1 MSTQPDKK
9 PPSMAS
15 QLAKVHVNV
24 REDLEVTRHMF
35 RGSPSYIV
43 RDPVTFQ
50 TQRLDPPDYAVFI
63 AINQSMP
70 LGEIFQRLAST
81 KKVNAADEEHFYKF
95 ILSLHQIGFLHLPI
109 NDDKRLY
116 RRLVEKQKA
125 KRKQRLM
132 GLLFLRIPLWNPD
145 AFLTRNIRWVAPL
158 FSRTAFALWLVLVM
172 AAGYTVFMR
181 WGDLTEPLS
190 GLLAAQNLAVMW
202 LTLIVLKVIHEFGHA
217 FACKRYGGYV
227 PDMGA
232 YMIMFTPCAYVD
244 ATSSWGFTRKSQR
257 IVVCLAGMYVE
268 TICAAIAVFVW
279 STTGPSTVHNVA
291 YNVIFLASVVTMLFN
306 VNPLM
311 RYDGYYIFSDL
322 TEIPNLRS
330 RSSQYLMARL
340 KQSLLTIPAKQ
351 ENLPR
356 RLRFTLL
363 TFGIASTLYR
373 MTLLVAIAAV
383 LASKLFF
390 VGIGLATIYLMS
402 TIVKMVRGL
411 TQYLWHSEET
421 AHVRRR
427 AIAIGVVVLIIGP
440 SLICLVPSPN
450 RVHATGVLT
459 TQNESIIRTET
470 AGFIENIAIKPGD
483 TINIGDPVATL
494 RNDMLRE
501 SVARA
506 TANLKAAEIR
516 RDAFRQDQPNK
527 SMQEEAK
534 ATALARALQEAKHDL
549 SQLNVQSHEAGM
561 VISGMNPEHQGQY
574 IEIGTPVATVASGGW
589 RIRALLTDEEIANAQ
604 PTVGDT
610 VLFRSYAKP
619 GETHKGFIVS
629 IDEVGS
635 RLVELP
641 ALTQMAGGHI
651 AVDPATH
658 EANKPYFEI
667 AIELSDLKRDYFRH
681 GTTGAIIM
689 DGPPL
694 PIGTRVAR
702 KVIRFLQRIMHD

>member
-1 MSTQPDKK
+1 MATQPDKK
-9 PPSMAS
+9 TASMAS

-24 REDLEVTRHMF
+24 REDLEVTRHLF

-50 TQRLDPPDYAVFI
+50 TQRLDPPDYTVFI
-63 AINQSMP
+63 AINQGMP
-70 LGEIFQRLAST
+70 LGEIFQRLASQ
-81 KKVNAADEEHFYKF
+81 KKVREADEEHFYKF

-116 RRLVEKQKA
+116 RRLIEKQKA
-125 KRKQRLM
+125 KRKQRLL
-132 GLLFLRIPLWNPD
+132 GILFLRIPLWNPD

-190 GLLAAQNLAVMW
+190 GLLAAQNLAGMW
-202 LTLIVLKVIHEFGHA
+202 ITLIVLKVIHEFGHA
-217 FACKRYGGYV
+217 FACKRFGGYV

-244 ATSSWGFTRKSQR
+244 ATSSWGFTRKSHR
-257 IVVCLAGMYVE
+257 IIVCLAGMYVE

-279 STTGPSTVHNVA
+279 SMTGPSTVHNVA
-291 YNVIFLASVVTMLFN
+291 YNIIFLASVVTMLFN
-306 VNPLM
+306 INPLM
-311 RYDGYYIFSDL
+311 RYDGYYIFSDI

-330 RSSQYLMARL
+330 RASQYLISTL
-340 KQSLLTIPAKQ
+340 KQSLLRIPIKEA
-351 ENLPR
+351 NMPR

-373 MTLLVAIAAV
+373 TTLMIAIAAI

-390 VGIGLATIYLMS
+390 VGIGLAAIYLMS
-402 TIVKMVRGL
+402 TIVKMVRSL
-411 TQYLWHSEET
+411 TQYLWHGEET

-427 AIAIGVVVLIIGP
+427 AIAIGVVVLLIGP
-440 SLICLVPSPN
+440 SMICLVPSPN

-459 TQNESIIRTET
+459 TQNESVIRTEI
-470 AGFIENIAIKPGD
+470 AGFIEHVAIKPGD
-483 TINIGDPVATL
+483 KIEVGAPVATM
-494 RNDMLRE
+494 RNDMLQE

-506 TANLKAAEIR
+506 NANLAAAEIR
-516 RDAFRQDQPNK
+516 RDAFLQDQPNK
-527 SMQEEAK
+527 SMQEKAK
-534 ATALARALQEAKHDL
+534 AAALQRALQKAKLELGRLH
-549 SQLNVQSHEAGM
+549 VQSYAAGT
-561 VISGMNPEHQGQY
+561 VISGMNPEHQGQF
-574 IEIGTPVATVASGGW
+574 IEIGTPIATVASGEW
-589 RIRALLTDEEIANAQ
+589 RIRALLTDEEIANAK
-604 PTVGDT
+604 PAVGDT
-610 VLFRSYAKP
+610 IQFRSYAKP
-619 GETHKGFIVS
+619 GETHEGFIVS
-629 IDEVGS
+629 IDAVGS
-635 RLVELP
+635 HHVELP
-641 ALTQMAGGHI
+641 ALTQLAGGHI
-651 AVDPATH
+651 AVNPATF
-658 EANKPYFEI
+658 ESNKPYFEI
-667 AIELSDLKRDYFRH
+667 AIELPSTQRQYFRH

-702 KVIRFLQRIMHD
+702 KVIRFLQHLMHD